1 MSRNSSVTL
10 ARQARDAPTETTTC
24 KSLFTLS
31 LMQVRPMRNRLAF
44 LRFAYWFGAIA
55 DGATIVPL
63 LVPSVAAAMLGID
76 AFHPGPDYRYA
87 TTVGA
92 ALMAGWTT
100 LLVWRALRPVDR
112 RDVLLLTVLPVMVG
126 LVAAGAYAVSTGFV
140 SLPHMAP
147 TFVFQVV
154 GIAIF
159 LTAYAI
165 APPCASSQSSQS

>member
-10 ARQARDAPTETTTC
+10 ARRARDAPTETTTC

-76 AFHPGPDYRYA
+76 ACHPGPDYRYA
-87 TTVGA
+87 T
-92 ALMAGWTT
+92 MAGWTT
-100 LLVWRALRPVDR
+100 LLVWGALRPVER

-165 APPCASSQSSQS
+165 APSCASSQSSQS